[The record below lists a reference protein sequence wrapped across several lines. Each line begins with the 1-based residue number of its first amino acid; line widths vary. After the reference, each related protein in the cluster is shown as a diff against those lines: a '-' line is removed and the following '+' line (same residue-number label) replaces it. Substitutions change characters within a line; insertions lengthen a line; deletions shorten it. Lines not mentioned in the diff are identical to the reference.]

1 MQPESL
7 ASARHLTL
15 NVLQKEHAGHG
26 SPVDQSVKTK
36 ITKIAT
42 WATLLVGSF
51 IAAKISIGL
60 RRALKHPNPEMW
72 E

>member
-7 ASARHLTL
+7 ASVKHSTS
-15 NVLQKEHAGHG
+15 NVLQKEHAEHG
-26 SPVDQSVKTK
+26 LLVDQSVKTK
-36 ITKIAT
+36 ITKLIT

-51 IAAKISIGL
+51 VAAKASLGL
-60 RRALKHPNPEMW
+60 RKAAKHPNPEMW